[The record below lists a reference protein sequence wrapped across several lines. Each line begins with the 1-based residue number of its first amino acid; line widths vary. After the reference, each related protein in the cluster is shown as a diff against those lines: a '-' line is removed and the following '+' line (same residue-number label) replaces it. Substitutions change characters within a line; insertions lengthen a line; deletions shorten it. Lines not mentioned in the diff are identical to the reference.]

1 MIKII
6 PTIDVTEQEL
16 TLSTFLV
23 GLEITEPHQREAWLQ
38 FLKDNDDV
46 CAAFISMIFAFRDFK
61 EAVDHHRA
69 CLKGQE
75 N

>member
-1 MIKII
+1 MIKLI

-16 TLSTFLV
+16 ALATFLV
-23 GLEITEPHQREAWLQ
+23 GFIVTEPAQREAWLQ

-61 EAVDHHRA
+61 EVVDHHRA